1 MSASNLFFWVLRL
14 KASVGFTLVVCIL
27 RPFSFLFFFLLAV
40 SYGTRTLVIAGKIHK
55 ILIQILNAVTRFRI
69 GSSCEAQSWFCSK
82 HWISLSTCRRDTVF
96 LLETG
101 PRLVEGQIQ
110 ITNSSLYLAY
120 SFLNF
125 HVWFVTI
132 TYLYSRKFNP

>member
-1 MSASNLFFWVLRL
+1 MSNLFFWVLRL
-14 KASVGFTLVVCIL
+14 KAPVGFTLVVCTTASVF
-27 RPFSFLFFFLLAV
+27 FSLFLSAV

-55 ILIQILNAVTRFRI
+55 ILIQILNVVTRFRI

-82 HWISLSTCRRDTVF
+82 HWISLWTCRRDTVF

-132 TYLYSRKFNP
+132 TYPYSRKFNP

>member
-1 MSASNLFFWVLRL
+1 MSNLFFWDLRL
-14 KASVGFTLVVCIL
+14 KAPVGFTLVVCTTASVF
-27 RPFSFLFFFLLAV
+27 FSFFLSAV
-40 SYGTRTLVIAGKIHK
+40 SYGTRTLVIAGKTHK

-82 HWISLSTCRRDTVF
+82 HWISLWTCRRDTVF

-101 PRLVEGQIQ
+101 LRLVEGQIQ
-110 ITNSSLYLAY
+110 ITNSSLSLAY

>member
-1 MSASNLFFWVLRL
+1 MSNNLFFWVLRL
-14 KASVGFTLVVCIL
+14 KAPRRFHVSGVHNCV
-27 RPFSFLFFFLLAV
+27 RFLFFFFFSAV
-40 SYGTRTLVIAGKIHK
+40 SYGTRTLVIAGKSHK

-69 GSSCEAQSWFCSK
+69 ASSCEAQSWFCSK

-101 PRLVEGQIQ
+101 PRLVERQIQ